1 MGAERSHGYSGD
13 REKGAT
19 TETNSQLEPY
29 VGRVEVR
36 ERHYK
41 AVVYLRAD
49 AFAGEPI
56 GVCPHE
62 HWTVFEA
69 ALCLVQL
76 FRAAGATE
84 EECRRVLDGA
94 LAFVDAQ
101 KERGA

>member
-1 MGAERSHGYSGD
+1 MGAERDHGHSGE
-13 REKGAT
+13 REKGTT

-49 AFAGEPI
+49 AFAREPI

-62 HWTVFEA
+62 HWSVFSA
-69 ALCLVQL
+69 AQCLVQL
-76 FRAAGATE
+76 FRAAGATD
-84 EECRRVLDGA
+84 EECRRVLDDA
-94 LAFVDAQ
+94 RAFIDAQ
-101 KERGA
+101 KE